1 MRKETKTPM
10 NKIDRR
16 HNYFLVIDTET
27 ANTTDEEGNFSTS
40 SALVYDLGFK
50 VCDTA
55 GNTYERYSFIIYDVF
70 FKMKD
75 VMQTAYYADKIPQY
89 MEDYKEGKRICVQFM
104 TARKILTDTMKKYET
119 NIVCAHNARF
129 DYGSLNATCRYLTKS
144 QTRYF
149 FPYGT
154 EIWDSLKMA
163 SDTICKQK
171 FYREFCEENGFMTKH
186 KTPRPKATAEVLY
199 RYITHNVDFEESH
212 TGAEDVDIET
222 EIVFK
227 CIRQH
232 KKMRKKLWE
241 N

>member
-1 MRKETKTPM
+1 MRKETKNQM

-104 TARKILTDTMKKYET
+104 TARKILADTMKRYET

-163 SDTICKQK
+163 NDTICKQK
-171 FYREFCEENGFMTKH
+171 WYIEFCEENGFMTKH

-199 RYITHNVDFEESH
+199 KYIKNDIDFVESH